1 MRSSCRADGRPRA
14 EWGVA
19 KRARLERGVS
29 LVELLVGLAIGL
41 FLLAGALSLFAT
53 QSQATAQ
60 TLLEAQL
67 NRNLRQAMDFITQ
80 DVRRSGA
87 WENAIA
93 GSPSSTSTAVA
104 VNPHASLSSTA
115 SSIDYSYGQD
125 ITRGQPSGF
134 NLANVD
140 EQFGVRLN
148 AGVIEAEQSQGQWQA
163 LTDTRS
169 VEITR
174 LSVVPRVQTVQ
185 AADACR
191 KRCCAAVAAPA
202 CPTVN
207 APDGCPRIER
217 WAFEVA
223 IDGRSRRDPNLT
235 RTLTAQIQVRN
246 ELLLGRC
253 PS

>member
-1 MRSSCRADGRPRA
+1 MRSSCRVDAAPTAQRGMFEHPRP
-14 EWGVA
+14 
-19 KRARLERGVS
+19 ERGVS

-93 GSPSSTSTAVA
+93 GSPSSASTTVA
-104 VNPHASLSSTA
+104 VNPHAALSATA

-125 ITRGQPSGF
+125 IARGQPSGF
-134 NLANVD
+134 NLGNVD

-148 AGVIEAEQSQGQWQA
+148 AGVIEAEQAQGQWQA

-174 LSVVPRVQTVQ
+174 LSVVPSVQTVL
-185 AADACR
+185 AGDACR
-191 KRCCAAVAAPA
+191 KRCCEAVAAPA
-202 CPTVN
+202 CPTIN
-207 APDGCPRIER
+207 APDGCPRIQR
-217 WAFEVA
+217 WAFEVT
-223 IDGRSRRDPNLT
+223 IDGRSRRDPSLT
-235 RTLTAQIQVRN
+235 RTLTAQVQVRN